1 VHDHP
6 FNTIQVLLLTHF
18 LAKRTRQNIAKMEK
32 RKLARRGRQQQ
43 TVPASA
49 AAMGPQGVPS
59 SEQRKNQPKKGTA
72 KVRRQ
77 RKEKSRAKQA
87 VEQGDA
93 MEIE

>member
-1 VHDHP
+1 
-6 FNTIQVLLLTHF
+6 
-18 LAKRTRQNIAKMEK
+18 
-32 RKLARRGRQQQ
+32 
-43 TVPASA
+43 
-49 AAMGPQGVPS
+49 MGPQGVPS
-59 SEQRKNQPKKGTA
+59 SGVRKNQPKKGTA

>member
-1 VHDHP
+1 
-6 FNTIQVLLLTHF
+6 
-18 LAKRTRQNIAKMEK
+18 MEK

-43 TVPASA
+43 TVSTTA
-49 AAMGPQGVPS
+49 AAMEPQGMPS
-59 SEQRKNQPKKGTA
+59 NGQRKNQPKKGTA

-93 MEIE
+93 MDIE

>member
-1 VHDHP
+1 
-6 FNTIQVLLLTHF
+6 
-18 LAKRTRQNIAKMEK
+18 MEK
-32 RKLARRGRQQQ
+32 RKLARRGKQQQ
-43 TVPASA
+43 TGPASA
-49 AAMGPQGVPS
+49 AAMGLQGVS
-59 SEQRKNQPKKGTA
+59 SSGVRKSQPKKGTA